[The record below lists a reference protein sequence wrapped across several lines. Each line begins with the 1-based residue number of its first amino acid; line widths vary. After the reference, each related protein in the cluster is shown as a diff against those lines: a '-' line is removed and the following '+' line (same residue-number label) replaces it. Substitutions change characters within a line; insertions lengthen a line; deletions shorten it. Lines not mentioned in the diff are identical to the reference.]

1 MPAPLSSAAPAP
13 RLGPYGVGLPVPA
26 RRRKDEGCTRGSKAN
41 GSWSPPSPPPQRRCG
56 SGGIAGCASDNGN
69 TDADYV
75 KVCKDPATGERV
87 EDKKC
92 DDDTGPASHSH
103 PHWVYMPIS
112 RGSSVSAPG
121 VGQKVPSGYSD
132 SKPSS
137 SSKVTTSDRSGG
149 SYSRGSGTRHGG
161 FGSGSKGGS
170 GS

>member
-1 MPAPLSSAAPAP
+1 MHTRIQGQRVVVSAVTAAAAA
-13 RLGPYGVGLPVPA
+13 LWIA
-26 RRRKDEGCTRGSKAN
+26 
-41 GSWSPPSPPPQRRCG
+41 
-56 SGGIAGCASDNGN
+56 GIAGCASD
-69 TDADYV
+69 
-75 KVCKDPATGERV
+75 
-87 EDKKC
+87 
-92 DDDTGPASHSH
+92 SHSH

>member
-1 MPAPLSSAAPAP
+1 MVVSAVTAAAAALWVGGLTGCSSMS
-13 RLGPYGVGLPVPA
+13 
-26 RRRKDEGCTRGSKAN
+26 GS
-41 GSWSPPSPPPQRRCG
+41 
-56 SGGIAGCASDNGN
+56 

-92 DDDTGPASHSH
+92 DDDTGPASHSPYHSH

>member
-1 MPAPLSSAAPAP
+1 MASGSLFP
-13 RLGPYGVGLPVPA
+13 RGAGRTRDAHEDPRPTGRGLRRH
-26 RRRKDEGCTRGSKAN
+26 RRR
-41 GSWSPPSPPPQRRCG
+41 
-56 SGGIAGCASDNGN
+56 CASDNGN

-92 DDDTGPASHSH
+92 DDDTGPASHSHSH

>member
-1 MPAPLSSAAPAP
+1 MH
-13 RLGPYGVGLPVPA
+13 A
-26 RRRKDEGCTRGSKAN
+26 RTRG
-41 GSWSPPSPPPQRRCG
+41 QRVVV
-56 SGGIAGCASDNGN
+56 SAVTAAAAALWIGGIAGCSSDDGN

-75 KVCKDPATGERV
+75 KICKDPSTGERV
-87 EDKKC
+87 EDEKC
-92 DDDTGPASHSH
+92 SDDTGPASHSR

-121 VGQKVPSGYSD
+121 VGKKVPSGYSD

-137 SSKVTTSDRSGG
+137 SSKVTTSGRSGG
-149 SYSRGSGTRHGG
+149 SYSRGSGTSHGG

>member
-1 MPAPLSSAAPAP
+1 M
-13 RLGPYGVGLPVPA
+13 
-26 RRRKDEGCTRGSKAN
+26 
-41 GSWSPPSPPPQRRCG
+41 
-56 SGGIAGCASDNGN
+56 
-69 TDADYV
+69 
-75 KVCKDPATGERV
+75 
-87 EDKKC
+87 
-92 DDDTGPASHSH
+92 
-103 PHWVYMPIS
+103 
-112 RGSSVSAPG
+112 SAPG

>member
-1 MPAPLSSAAPAP
+1 MHTRIQGQRVVVSAVTAAAAA
-13 RLGPYGVGLPVPA
+13 L
-26 RRRKDEGCTRGSKAN
+26 
-41 GSWSPPSPPPQRRCG
+41 WI
-56 SGGIAGCASDNGN
+56 GGIAGCASDNGN

-103 PHWVYMPIS
+103 SRSHWVYMPIS